1 MNITFLPIVQQN
13 CALPPLIQTCL
24 NFFKFIVFLPIFLLR
39 SGHSVNAEMK
49 NDHVCPISIF
59 SMFNIVKNRNVT
71 NLLHEKSPVYA

>member
-13 CALPPLIQTCL
+13 CALRLLIQTCL
-24 NFFKFIVFLPIFLLR
+24 NFFKFVFLPIFLLR
-39 SGHSVNAEMK
+39 SGHSVHAEMK

-59 SMFNIVKNRNVT
+59 SMFNIVKNRNVS